1 MQIEDDLPA
10 LIETE
15 NSVGLAPPPPAAIFD
30 LKLETVNAIITP
42 MHKDVFQLESSSIHQ
57 EQNQLLSFYAV

>member
-1 MQIEDDLPA
+1 MNKIESKEQ

-30 LKLETVNAIITP
+30 LKPETANAIITP
-42 MHKDVFQLESSSIHQ
+42 YV
-57 EQNQLLSFYAV
+57 